1 MNKILLINRLNPE
14 DVSGEKHRIFF
25 MIGDMKNPKVEERL
39 IDVLNGSKLIE
50 PQDLVLKYNGV
61 ELFIE
66 IKHIPVIIK
75 LLCDNNFSIYEV
87 YHPYNPEG

>member
-1 MNKILLINRLNPE
+1 MNKILLINRLNPDDISE
-14 DVSGEKHRIFF
+14 EKHKIFF
-25 MIGDMKNPKVEERL
+25 MIGDMKNPETEDRL
-39 IDVLNGSKLIE
+39 IDVLHNSNLIE

-61 ELFIE
+61 ELYIA

-75 LLCDNNFSIYEV
+75 LLCDNGFLIYGV